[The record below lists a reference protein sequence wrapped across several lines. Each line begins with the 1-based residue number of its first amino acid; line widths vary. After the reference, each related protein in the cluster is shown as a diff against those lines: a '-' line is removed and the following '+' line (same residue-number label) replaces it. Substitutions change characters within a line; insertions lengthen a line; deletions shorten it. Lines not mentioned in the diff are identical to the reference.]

1 MRNQAFLLSMLFLVG
16 CATLE
21 HPKPLTSDE
30 VIGLARS
37 GKNGPQI
44 IEELKRTDTVI
55 PLTASEILR
64 LSAAGVPTEVLDYLQ
79 RAQIEEIRWR
89 DRYSQ
94 MYWYGPLYRGYSY
107 GFGPCPWPYPPG
119 VRRPYYGGPWGC

>member
-1 MRNQAFLLSMLFLVG
+1 MRNLAFSLSVIVLVG

-30 VIGLARS
+30 VIGLAKS
-37 GKNGPQI
+37 GKNAPRI

-55 PLTASEILR
+55 PLSASEILR
-64 LSAAGVPTEVLDYLQ
+64 LNAAGVPTDVLDYLQ

-94 MYWYGPLYRGYSY
+94 MYWSPLYR
-107 GFGPCPWPYPPG
+107 GFGPCPWPPAS
-119 VRRPYYGGPWGC
+119 VQRPYRGGPWGC